1 MGEKV
6 KVPQIV
12 AEYLEMQEKVSHWL
26 HQSDY
31 AERAK
36 MLHDALTNGYEVETA
51 EDVMKE
57 LEDLT
62 INKDSTLY
70 KLDCYFIIAFDYP
83 NGELFVESVPYA
95 VANTPL
101 FLTETEAL
109 DAIDKVGEDRI
120 NRHLFRGIH
129 DEVED

>member
-1 MGEKV
+1 MSEKV

-12 AEYLEMQEKVSHWL
+12 AEYLEMQEKVNHWVD
-26 HQSDY
+26 QSDY
-31 AERAK
+31 NDRAK
-36 MLHDALTNGYEVETA
+36 LLHEAQKNGYEIETA

-70 KLDCYFIIAFDYP
+70 KLDFYSIIAFDYQRE
-83 NGELFVESVPYA
+83 ELFVDTVPYA
-95 VANTPL
+95 AANTPL

-109 DAIDKVGEDRI
+109 DAIDRVGRDRI
-120 NRHLFRGIH
+120 KRHLFRGIH
-129 DEVED
+129 DEIED